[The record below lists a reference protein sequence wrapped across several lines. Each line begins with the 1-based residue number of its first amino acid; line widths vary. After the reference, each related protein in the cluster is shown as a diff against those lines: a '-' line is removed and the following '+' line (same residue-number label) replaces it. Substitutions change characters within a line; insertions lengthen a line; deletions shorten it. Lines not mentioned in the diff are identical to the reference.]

1 MTRTDLAYRQAAAEA
16 NDGLGPLM
24 ALYDTLAGNLLRAAQ
39 AQRNHDIE
47 GRCAEIR
54 HALLV
59 IGFLED
65 WVSRGPGGELA
76 ATLTGFYA
84 SLRQA
89 LIQAGV
95 RQSAELLE
103 EQMRRVLDLRQQ
115 WQCMELRKET
125 PGPEI
130 LSPEFETPSPYLA
143 ASMESRHGSWSA

>member
-1 MTRTDLAYRQAAAEA
+1 MAYRQTAAEA

-47 GRCAEIR
+47 SRCGEIR

-76 ATLTGFYA
+76 AALTRFYG
-84 SLRQA
+84 SLRRT
-89 LIQAGV
+89 LVEAGV
-95 RQSAELLE
+95 RQSASLLE

-115 WQCMELRKET
+115 WQSFEFRQET
-125 PGPEI
+125 PQPEI
-130 LSPEFETPSPYLA
+130 LSPEFESPSPYFA
-143 ASMESRHGSWSA
+143 ASMESRHGSWLA

>member
-16 NDGLGPLM
+16 NDGLGPLI
-24 ALYDTLAGNLLRAAQ
+24 ALYDTLAGNLQRAAQ
-39 AQRNHDIE
+39 AQRHHDIE
-47 GRCAEIR
+47 GRCSEIR

-76 ATLTGFYA
+76 EMLRRFYT
-84 SLRQA
+84 SLRHA
-89 LIQAGV
+89 LIQAGIQ
-95 RQSAELLE
+95 QSSALFE

-115 WQCMELRKET
+115 WQGFEFRQET

-130 LSPEFETPSPYLA
+130 MRPEFERPSPYFA
-143 ASMESRHGSWSA
+143 ASMESRHSSWSA